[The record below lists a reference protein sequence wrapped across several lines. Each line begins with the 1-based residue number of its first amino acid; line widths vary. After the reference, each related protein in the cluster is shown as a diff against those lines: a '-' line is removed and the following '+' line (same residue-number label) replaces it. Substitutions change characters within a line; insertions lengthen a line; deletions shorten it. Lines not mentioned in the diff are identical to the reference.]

1 MDKEGRE
8 RYSNAKGRGMLRFRD
23 FVNLP
28 TLTEVIVSKDNESF
42 ERLDEGKWVNGRF
55 DKNIRIDQP
64 THGVGQTHAHVYG
77 RRGTEIGVVNLDG
90 SSSHGTQCRLSDA
103 DAAALRARGFT
114 IKPGNIVE
122 WIMLPTQPQ
131 LLFG

>member
-1 MDKEGRE
+1 
-8 RYSNAKGRGMLRFRD
+8 LRFRE

-28 TLTEVIVSKDNESF
+28 LLREILISADNAGF
-42 ERLDEGKWVNGRF
+42 ERLDEGKWVKGRF

-77 RRGTEIGVVNLDG
+77 RKGDEIGVLNFDG

-103 DAAALRARGFT
+103 DADALRKRGFT
-114 IKPGNIVE
+114 IKVGNIVE
-122 WIMLPTQPQ
+122 WIALPTQPQ

>member
-1 MDKEGRE
+1 M
-8 RYSNAKGRGMLRFRD
+8 RFSE
-23 FVNLP
+23 FANLP
-28 TLTEVIVSKDNESF
+28 TLTEILVSEDNDRF

-77 RRGTEIGVVNLDG
+77 RKGDEIGVVNIDG

-103 DAAALRARGFT
+103 DADALRNRGFT
-114 IKPGNIVE
+114 IRAGNIVE
-122 WIMLPTQPQ
+122 WIVLGSQPQ
-131 LLFG
+131 LLLG

>member
-1 MDKEGRE
+1 M
-8 RYSNAKGRGMLRFRD
+8 RFSE
-23 FVNLP
+23 FANLP
-28 TLTEVIVSKDNESF
+28 VLTEILVSADNAGF

-77 RRGTEIGVVNLDG
+77 RKGNEIGVVNLDG

-103 DAAALRARGFT
+103 DAAALRQRGFT
-114 IKPGNIVE
+114 IKAGNIVE
-122 WIMLPTQPQ
+122 WIVLSTQPQ